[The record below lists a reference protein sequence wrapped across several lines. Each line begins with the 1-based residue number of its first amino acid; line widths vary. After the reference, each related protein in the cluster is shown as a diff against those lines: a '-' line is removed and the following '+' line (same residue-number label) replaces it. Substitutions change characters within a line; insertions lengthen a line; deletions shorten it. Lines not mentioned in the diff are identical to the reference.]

1 MPRVEPCAR
10 ARFTG
15 MATLAHRLACA
26 AAALWLAH
34 PANARDAAA
43 REAFRAVPLPAG
55 VRVVHTELD
64 GPVFADAKGMTLY
77 DWPLQQM
84 RSGVTGD
91 HLGTSEC
98 TNVKVEVS
106 SGLMSPY
113 PAGLRLPELAQ
124 RPACAQ
130 VWRPFTAPPSA
141 KAIGKWSIIQRK
153 DGGRQWAYDDLPVYT
168 FHLDEQPGDVLGA
181 RADKL
186 ILDAPAARRPVGPP
200 PDVPSGFA
208 VKTMSTG
215 RLLVTA
221 QGMSVYSAD
230 TDTATRSACEG
241 ACTDTWIPLLAPT
254 LSRPHGEWSVI
265 ERAPG
270 VKQWTFRGK
279 PLYRHALD
287 SGAHRMMGSDV
298 SGWHNVYTQRAP
310 DPPAGFTV
318 QDTTA
323 GQVLAD
329 KQGRT
334 LYTYFCGDDGVD
346 QLGCDLP
353 EESQV
358 YRIAICGGGDA
369 RRCLEAFP
377 YVIAEPG
384 ARSTSRAWRI
394 LSIDPLTGRRARP
407 TDPNALRVWAFRGRP
422 VYTYAGDRQPGDV
435 NADSHGE
442 FRAERNGYRA
452 FWLRDDFFDRD
463 QPGPG

>member
-1 MPRVEPCAR
+1 
-10 ARFTG
+10 
-15 MATLAHRLACA
+15 
-26 AAALWLAH
+26 
-34 PANARDAAA
+34 
-43 REAFRAVPLPAG
+43 
-55 VRVVHTELD
+55 
-64 GPVFADAKGMTLY
+64 
-77 DWPLQQM
+77 
-84 RSGVTGD
+84 
-91 HLGTSEC
+91 
-98 TNVKVEVS
+98 
-106 SGLMSPY
+106 
-113 PAGLRLPELAQ
+113 
-124 RPACAQ
+124 
-130 VWRPFTAPPSA
+130 
-141 KAIGKWSIIQRK
+141 
-153 DGGRQWAYDDLPVYT
+153 
-168 FHLDEQPGDVLGA
+168 
-181 RADKL
+181 
-186 ILDAPAARRPVGPP
+186 
-200 PDVPSGFA
+200 
-208 VKTMSTG
+208 
-215 RLLVTA
+215 
-221 QGMSVYSAD
+221 MSVYSSDA
-230 TDTATRSACEG
+230 DTATRSACDK
-241 ACTDTWIPLLAPT
+241 ACSDTWIALLAPS
-254 LSRPHGEWSVI
+254 LSRPHGEWSVL

-270 VKQWTFRGK
+270 VRQWTFRGK

-287 SGAHRMMGSDV
+287 PGAHRLTGSD
-298 SGWHNVYTQRAP
+298 SRGWHNVYTQRAP

-329 KQGRT
+329 KHGRT

-377 YVIAEPG
+377 YVMAEPG

-394 LSIDPLTGRRARP
+394 LSIEPLTGRRARP
-407 TDPNALRVWAFRGRP
+407 TDPNALRVWAFRDRP